1 MLISAVLFTGTP
13 LQQLLKLPVLVQH
26 YFEHKQTNNSLSFAN
41 FLKLHYFEEE
51 EDEDDNDY
59 SRDSQLPFKSMALI
73 VSPALL
79 NVPAVANYELT
90 AKPEVNTYEGYS
102 PVSETLIPA
111 QYLSSIW
118 QPPKRG

>member
-26 YFEHKQTNNSLSFAN
+26 YFEHKQTNSALSFAG

-51 EDEDDNDY
+51 EDEDDTDY
-59 SRDSQLPFKSMALI
+59 GRDSQLPFKSMALI

-79 NVPAVANYELT
+79 NVPAVTRYELT
-90 AKPEVNTYEGYS
+90 AKPEVNTYQSYS
-102 PVSETLIPA
+102 PVSKILIPS

-118 QPPKRG
+118 QPPKMG